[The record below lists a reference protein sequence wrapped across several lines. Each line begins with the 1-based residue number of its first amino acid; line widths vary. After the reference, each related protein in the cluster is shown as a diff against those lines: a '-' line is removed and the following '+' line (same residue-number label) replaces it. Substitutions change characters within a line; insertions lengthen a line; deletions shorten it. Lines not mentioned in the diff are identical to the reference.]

1 MGPFPEFFPSYPQT
15 FPRPSGAG
23 DFYAGPLG
31 PLTGAS
37 TTPPRKEHM
46 VRSRYSYVHRDGAV
60 LIEDLIGQ
68 VSVAGDIENVVT
80 DLVDRGIDVDRM
92 IIVYRDIMG
101 RWDRVLTSRRAFL
114 CFEAVDECDGW
125 KAVEVC
131 RQRDARDGRPQWW
144 RR

>member
-1 MGPFPEFFPSYPQT
+1 
-15 FPRPSGAG
+15 
-23 DFYAGPLG
+23 
-31 PLTGAS
+31 
-37 TTPPRKEHM
+37 M

-60 LIEDLIGQ
+60 LIEDLVGQ

-131 RQRDARDGRPQWW
+131 RQRDARDGRPG
-144 RR
+144 RRR